1 MVLII
6 QEQAA
11 EDLSL
16 AIPEFSPQ
24 IIAGFH

>member
-6 QEQAA
+6 QKQAA

-16 AIPEFSPQ
+16 AIPEFGPK